1 MIQYQSLEGDIMY
14 KKIELFVGGSTDQHI
29 TEKYKKA
36 AVLLGKKANDRGY
49 RIIFDGCKGL
59 PSLVYDQLEYLN
71 YGTIVYDCYHSLA
84 KEYNNC
90 LYGPNIISL
99 NKQSDVTKALIDNS
113 DALFFMKGGI
123 GTIAEIT
130 QAIDKKKNK
139 EHDKP
144 IVILNLENSW
154 DELITF
160 LNTFNLSDLYYVTD
174 NVIDG
179 LNHIEREL
187 YSENSKFY
195 SDYLKYSSCLERD
208 YPIIEEI
215 PIKSYKFKK

>member
-1 MIQYQSLEGDIMY
+1 MDLI
-14 KKIELFVGGSTDQHI
+14 
-29 TEKYKKA
+29 
-36 AVLLGKKANDRGY
+36 
-49 RIIFDGCKGL
+49 
-59 PSLVYDQLEYLN
+59 
-71 YGTIVYDCYHSLA
+71 
-84 KEYNNC
+84 
-90 LYGPNIISL
+90 L

-179 LNHIEREL
+179 LNYIEREL

>member
-1 MIQYQSLEGDIMY
+1 MY
-14 KKIELFVGGSTDQHI
+14 KKIELFVGGSTDQNI

-36 AVLLGKKANDRGY
+36 AVLLGKKANDRRY

-71 YGTIVYDCYHSLA
+71 YGTIVYDRYHSLA

-90 LYGPNIISL
+90 LYGPNIICL

-179 LNHIEREL
+179 LNYIEREL

>member
-1 MIQYQSLEGDIMY
+1 MY
-14 KKIELFVGGSTDQHI
+14 KKIELFVGGSTNQNI
-29 TEKYKKA
+29 TEKYKEA
-36 AVLLGKKANDRGY
+36 AVLLGKKANDREY

-59 PSLVYDQLEYLN
+59 PSLVYDQLEYFN

-179 LNHIEREL
+179 LNYIEREL